1 MESLEGSEHDAAQYR
16 GGSEC
21 MQRVP
26 IVVSWYFHPLL
37 FFTIIASDMRIPFVT
52 GKRDSL
58 YARTRSDVL
67 VFPLVSLF
75 RDVRSSVY
83 VQPALIKNER
93 HFFSYYVN
101 GINVIVSF
109 LIVTSPLSLY
119 ILYELFVC
127 NRISIRIN
135 KTIRKI

>member
-1 MESLEGSEHDAAQYR
+1 MEEKESLGSEHGAAQYWR
-16 GGSEC
+16 FGVHA
-21 MQRVP
+21 RVP

-37 FFTIIASDMRIPFVT
+37 FFTIIASDMRVPFVT

-58 YARTRSDVL
+58 YARARSDVL

-75 RDVRSSVY
+75 RDVRSSAY
-83 VQPALIKNER
+83 VQAALIKNER

-109 LIVTSPLSLY
+109 LIVTSPTAF
-119 ILYELFVC
+119 IRIVFAR
-127 NRISIRIN
+127 NRISIRMN
-135 KTIRKI
+135 ETIGKI